1 MPERPARLPAAPEPV
16 PGCGHSSSATA
27 PAVATAAGPAP
38 CARRFRDAL
47 DYAVGK
53 PRVTGPRVTSFP
65 EEAKSERHEAVL
77 ARGTRHR
84 PAGIGVEVS
93 LPCGDYYFGDYYSG
107 DYYFGDY
114 FMEALPRVLKPRE
127 VARAIGL

>member
-1 MPERPARLPAAPEPV
+1 M
-16 PGCGHSSSATA
+16 
-27 PAVATAAGPAP
+27 
-38 CARRFRDAL
+38 
-47 DYAVGK
+47 GK
-53 PRVTGPRVTSFP
+53 PRVTGPRLTSFP
-65 EEAKSERHEAVL
+65 EEAKSKRHEAVL

-93 LPCGDYYFGDYYSG
+93 LPYGDYYSG
-107 DYYFGDY
+107 DYYSGDY